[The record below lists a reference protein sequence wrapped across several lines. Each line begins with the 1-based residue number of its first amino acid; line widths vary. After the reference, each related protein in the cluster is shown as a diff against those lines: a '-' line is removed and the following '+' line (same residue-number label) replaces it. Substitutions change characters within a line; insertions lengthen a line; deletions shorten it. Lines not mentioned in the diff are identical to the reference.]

1 MTLKIIS
8 FVGQYR
14 RGYIREHS
22 LRDDDSVGEGSV
34 IFLLGRKRAVKKNEK
49 SKKDCLFVFH
59 GEGLDMIDYRLV
71 KIVRGIQEPDLD
83 GDIADG
89 KAVEQSELGGAP

>member
-1 MTLKIIS
+1 
-8 FVGQYR
+8 
-14 RGYIREHS
+14 
-22 LRDDDSVGEGSV
+22 
-34 IFLLGRKRAVKKNEK
+34 
-49 SKKDCLFVFH
+49 
-59 GEGLDMIDYRLV
+59 MIDYRLV